1 MNNSMIA
8 FCSEAFSLTA
18 QQGQYVNTAFYGA
31 YLLSIPFALLMSK
44 IGYKNTL
51 ILGLAVAG
59 IGFVI
64 NSIGINSAIAAQANV
79 YAIFLASMCLV
90 AMGVVMLQNV
100 ANPYVMVLGSPEK
113 GAFRMTLSQALNSVA
128 TTVAPLFVTYVIIN
142 GKAPAPEYVP
152 GPFLGLGVF
161 TIIICLILVFLKLPR
176 IDEGAQAEAA
186 GEHREY
192 KDSVFKYPHVWLG
205 ALGFTDDYI
214 KVFRH
219 NKEGLSEKAK
229 LIAQIMLGL
238 AIGLTV
244 CFNGD
249 IVVREKPGE
258 SDAQAAV
265 QATAAETTGTEKA
278 QDVVKST
285 KTTIPFVKN
294 HEFDYKW
301 LSPFKGAWGWYC
313 KWAIYVVMIVIV
325 ITACSNGT
333 NLTDGMDGLSTGT
346 SAIAGVVL
354 GIFAWLSG
362 NIINSD
368 YLNIMYIPGTG
379 EIAVFMAAFVGALIG
394 FLWYNSFP
402 AQVFMGDTGSLAI
415 GGIIGVCAI
424 LIRKELLLPVLC
436 GVFFVE
442 SLSVLMQR
450 FYFKYTKKRYG
461 EGRRIF
467 KMAPLHHHFQKEGIP
482 ALVTA
487 PRRALPEA
495 KIVVRFWIIGII
507 LAVLTIALLKI
518 R

>member
-1 MNNSMIA
+1 MIYHLFQSLREYDIPGQGLMEYLSFRAIFASITSMLVAVFAGKRIIRWLQKKQIG
-8 FCSEAFSLTA
+8 EDIRDLGLE
-18 QQGQYVNTAFYGA
+18 GQLQKKGTPTMGGIIII
-31 YLLSIPFALLMSK
+31 LSILCGVLLFADLTSIYIILL
-44 IGYKNTL
+44 L
-51 ILGLAVAG
+51 I
-59 IGFVI
+59 
-64 NSIGINSAIAAQANV
+64 
-79 YAIFLASMCLV
+79 
-90 AMGVVMLQNV
+90 
-100 ANPYVMVLGSPEK
+100 
-113 GAFRMTLSQALNSVA
+113 
-128 TTVAPLFVTYVIIN
+128 TT
-142 GKAPAPEYVP
+142 
-152 GPFLGLGVF
+152 
-161 TIIICLILVFLKLPR
+161 
-176 IDEGAQAEAA
+176 
-186 GEHREY
+186 
-192 KDSVFKYPHVWLG
+192 VWLG

-258 SDAQAAV
+258 SDAKTAV
-265 QATAAETTGTEKA
+265 QTTAAETTGTEKA

-487 PRRALPEA
+487 PKRALPEA

>member
-1 MNNSMIA
+1 MIYHLFQNLREYDIPGQGLMEYLSFRAIFASITSMLVAVFAGKRIIRWLQKKQIG
-8 FCSEAFSLTA
+8 EDIRDLGLE
-18 QQGQYVNTAFYGA
+18 GQLQKKGTPTMGGIIII
-31 YLLSIPFALLMSK
+31 LSILCGVLLFADLTSIYIILL
-44 IGYKNTL
+44 L
-51 ILGLAVAG
+51 I
-59 IGFVI
+59 
-64 NSIGINSAIAAQANV
+64 
-79 YAIFLASMCLV
+79 
-90 AMGVVMLQNV
+90 
-100 ANPYVMVLGSPEK
+100 
-113 GAFRMTLSQALNSVA
+113 
-128 TTVAPLFVTYVIIN
+128 TT
-142 GKAPAPEYVP
+142 
-152 GPFLGLGVF
+152 
-161 TIIICLILVFLKLPR
+161 
-176 IDEGAQAEAA
+176 
-186 GEHREY
+186 
-192 KDSVFKYPHVWLG
+192 VWLG

-249 IVVREKPGE
+249 IVVREKAGE
-258 SDAQAAV
+258 SDAKTAV
-265 QATAAETTGTEKA
+265 QTTAAETTGTEKA

-461 EGRRIF
+461 EDRRIF

-487 PRRALPEA
+487 PKRALPEA